1 MGRGEYS
8 LASSFSVLNKVIRD
22 ALAELGFRVPTEPQR
37 RAIEPIL
44 KGENVL
50 LIAPSGTG
58 KTEAALLPVLNNL
71 LLHSEKPGIGALYVT
86 PLRALNRD
94 LMRRLSFWASRLG
107 LTVEVR
113 HGDTPEAE
121 RRQQVLKPPDLLIT
135 TPETL
140 QAILPGKRM
149 RRHLRSVRH
158 LIVDEIHELAEDKRG
173 AQFAVALERL
183 EALTSTSFQRI
194 GLSATVG
201 SPREIAKFLVGIG
214 RRVRII
220 KVPIPKEFRYKI
232 EFPYPSGED
241 YVLAQG
247 LYTTPEAAARLTRLR
262 ELISNHGSMLIF
274 VNSRTNAEM
283 LSHRLRMLQEA
294 VEVHHGSLS
303 REERERIEGS
313 FKAGSLRAIVCT
325 STLELG
331 IDVGSVDL
339 VVQYMSPRRATTLLQ
354 RIGRSGHGPAR
365 FPEGIIITAFPE
377 DVLESIVV
385 VERAKKGRFEPVG
398 IHFNAQD
405 VLAHQLAGLVLDKG
419 SIRIKDALRLI
430 RRAYPY
436 KDLDLATLLKVTKF
450 MESLGEIKLEKG
462 RDAERGRKGGLGNAP
477 EERILRGTARTKGY
491 YYENLSMIPDERR
504 YPVLDLS
511 TGDFVATLGDEFVQM
526 KAKVGLNFICKG
538 RVWRIEGFGEKGEI
552 LVTPVEDPTAAIPGW
567 DGELLPLPRDLAQDV
582 GNLRAFLAELVKL
595 KGVEGSI
602 DSLATQWPTDRLAIR
617 KVIEETVTQIDFK
630 APMPTKDLFLLE
642 AFRNFLIFH
651 SCQGEQINRALGY
664 ILSTLLERRIR
675 VRGWWADSYRVLLEA
690 FEDITEEGLEA
701 FRKDIIS
708 LTPEGAEGLF
718 YELLEREFP
727 FAYYMKF
734 VAERFGALPRGLF
747 IPERKFSER
756 YFSSFLGTPIYE
768 ETLRYVLKE
777 KVDLGGAK
785 EVLRLLHSGKAG
797 LHKILDIEGPSPL
810 ALGILN
816 KFFQAPELMA
826 PESSLKDSIAHMRT
840 AIAKEYVELFCLAC
854 LGWNFQGRVEDLP
867 EEPRCQICGSGLL
880 AVMNKLNPHIREAL
894 DKKRLGIEMTE
905 SDREILARA
914 RRTADLVLSYGKKG
928 VIALMVTGIG
938 PQTASRILALAYDQ
952 EEEFYRGLIDAKLRY
967 LTTREYWKSD

>member
-1 MGRGEYS
+1 M
-8 LASSFSVLNKVIRD
+8 ASSFSVLNKVLRD
-22 ALAELGFRVPTEPQR
+22 ALSELGFRFPTEPQR

-44 KGENVL
+44 RGENVL

-71 LLHSEKPGIGALYVT
+71 LLNSEKPSIGALYIT

-94 LMRRLSFWASRLG
+94 LLRRLSFWASRLG

-121 RRQQVLKPPDLLIT
+121 RRQQVLKPPNLLIT

-140 QAILPGKRM
+140 QAILPGKRIQ
-149 RRHLRSVRH
+149 RHLRSVRH
-158 LIVDEIHELAEDKRG
+158 VIVDEIHELAEEKRG

-183 EALTSTSFQRI
+183 EALTSYPFQRI
-194 GLSATVG
+194 GLSATIG
-201 SPREIAKFLVGIG
+201 SPREIARFLVGIG

-220 KVPIPKEFRYKI
+220 KVPIPKEFRYRI

-241 YVLAQG
+241 YSLAQG
-247 LYTTPEAAARLTRLR
+247 LYTTPEATARLTRLR
-262 ELISNHGSMLIF
+262 ELMSNHGSMLIF

-283 LSHRLRMLQEA
+283 LSHRLRMLGEA

-303 REERERIEGS
+303 REERERIEGR

-331 IDVGSVDL
+331 IDIGSVDL

-365 FPEGIIITAFPE
+365 SSEGIILAAFPE

-385 VERAKKGRFEPVG
+385 VERAKKGRFEPIG

-419 SIRIKDALRLI
+419 YIRVKDALRLI
-430 RRAYPY
+430 KRAYPY
-436 KDLDLATLLKVTKF
+436 KDLDLATLLKVAKY
-450 MESLGEIKLEKG
+450 MEGLGEIKLQKEKEKEEEES
-462 RDAERGRKGGLGNAP
+462 REDGLGNAF
-477 EERILRGTARTKGY
+477 EGYILRGTTRTKGY

-511 TGDFVATLGDEFVQM
+511 TGEFVATLGEEFVQM
-526 KAKVGLNFICKG
+526 RAKVGLNFICKG
-538 RVWRIEGFGEKGEI
+538 RVWRIEGFGDKGEI

-582 GNLRAFLAELVKL
+582 GNLRASLAELVKL
-595 KGVEGSI
+595 KGFEGSI
-602 DSLATQWPTDRLAIR
+602 ESLVNQWPTDRLAIR
-617 KVIEETVTQIDFK
+617 KVIEETVAQMDFK
-630 APMPTKDLFLLE
+630 APIPTKNLFLLE
-642 AFRNFLIFH
+642 AFRNFLILH
-651 SCQGEQINRALGY
+651 SYQGEKINRALGY
-664 ILSTLLERRIR
+664 ILAALLERRIG
-675 VRGWWADSYRVLLEA
+675 VKGWWADSYRVL
-690 FEDITEEGLEA
+690 FEGFDDITEESLEV

-718 YELLEREFP
+718 SELLEKEFP

-747 IPERKFSER
+747 IPERRFSER
-756 YFSSFLGTPIYE
+756 YLHRFLGTPIYE

-777 KVDLGGAK
+777 KVDLDGAK
-785 EVLRLLHSGKAG
+785 EVLRLLNSGKAE
-797 LHKILDIEGPSPL
+797 LQKILDIEGPSPF

-816 KFFQAPELMA
+816 KFLQVPELVA
-826 PESSLKDSIAHMRT
+826 PESSLKDSVAHIRA
-840 AIAKEYVELFCLAC
+840 AIAKEYVELFCLSC
-854 LGWNFQGRVEDLP
+854 FGWSFQGKVEDLP

-880 AVMNKLNPHIREAL
+880 AVMNKLTPYVREAL
-894 DKKRLGIEMTE
+894 DKRRLGMEVTE

-914 RRTADLVLSYGKKG
+914 RRTADLVLSYGKKA

-938 PQTASRILALAYDQ
+938 PQTASRILALAYDR
-952 EEEFYRGLIDAKLRY
+952 EDEFYRGLIDAKLRY